1 MSEAREKLIVALD
14 VPSVD
19 EAKALIEKLG
29 DSVGVYKI
37 GLELLF
43 SGGFD
48 LARDLARQ
56 GRSVFVDAKL
66 LDIDATVERATAV
79 IAESGAAFLTVHAM
93 DRKTIAAAVRGR
105 GDAKLKLLGVT
116 VLTNLSRAD
125 LAEHGIDEA
134 PLAVV
139 QRRAMMAR
147 DGGFDGIIASGQ
159 EARALRERLRQVLIV
174 TPGIRPAGAEKQ
186 DQTRVVTPEAAIKAG
201 ADYLVVGRPI
211 TRAADPRAAAE
222 AIVAEI
228 EAATGELVTFAQRS
242 RHGRACPG
250 HPRISAVR
258 SSKSWMPGTRPGM
271 TRRRL
276 GRT

>member
-1 MSEAREKLIVALD
+1 MTHAKDRLIVALD
-14 VPSVD
+14 VPSVNAA
-19 EAKALIEKLG
+19 EALIEQLG

-43 SGGFD
+43 AGGFS
-48 LARDLARQ
+48 LARDLAQQ
-56 GRSVFVDAKL
+56 GRPVFVDAKL
-66 LDIDATVERATAV
+66 LDIEATVERTTAV

-105 GDAKLKLLGVT
+105 GDSKLKLLGVT

-159 EARALRERLRQVLIV
+159 EARALRERLRRSLIV
-174 TPGIRPAGAEKQ
+174 TPGIRPAGAEPQ
-186 DQTRVVTPEAAIKAG
+186 DQTRVVTPSAAIEAG

-211 TRAADPRAAAE
+211 TLAADPRAAAE

-228 EAATGELVTFAQRS
+228 E
-242 RHGRACPG
+242 
-250 HPRISAVR
+250 SA
-258 SSKSWMPGTRPGM
+258 
-271 TRRRL
+271 L
-276 GRT
+276 A